1 MVVEIATI
9 YVNPEDEAAFLEGFA
24 EGSEILRHQPGCRGL
39 RWGKRVEP
47 ELAYMIAVEWD
58 RIEDHFAFRESEDYK
73 TFGSKFRVCLAKPP
87 VVSHFEPRG

>member
-9 YVNPEDEAAFLEGFA
+9 YVKPEDEAAFLEGFA

-73 TFGSKFRVCLAKPP
+73 TFGSKFRDCLAKPP
-87 VVSHFEPRG
+87 EVFHFEPRG